1 MCLSNVE
8 KQQYGLT
15 HSYHTMGATISQLQ
29 WEADIRESEMDR
41 LIQVE
46 KKYKAMERVL
56 FLDVTDDLKISLMKT
71 YRFNTQFQSAII

>member
-8 KQQYGLT
+8 SKLF
-15 HSYHTMGATISQLQ
+15 QLQ
-29 WEADIRESEMDR
+29 WEAEIREAEMDR

-71 YRFNTQFQSAII
+71 YRFKTHFQSAII